1 MMFPESKV
9 QKTGLKS
16 YYNVIPSYY
25 DVTDSKAS
33 ILSHFH
39 NSDEDEECGILEPVK
54 LPLPKQLMK

>member
-1 MMFPESKV
+1 MFPESKV
-9 QKTGLKS
+9 QKTGPKS

-39 NSDEDEECGILEPVK
+39 NKYNFYLVI
-54 LPLPKQLMK
+54 